1 VNAVPWI
8 VFPYL
13 AAALFV
19 AGHLWRWRFDRL
31 GWTSRS
37 SQLLEQ
43 RWLRIGSPLFHI
55 GLLGVIGGHVVGIL
69 VPARATRAI
78 GVSDHLYHVFSLA
91 AGGVFGALALAGI
104 AILTLRRL
112 FVPAVRRA
120 GGPVDLAVDLLLLAV
135 IVLGMG
141 ETIGWQL
148 GVGEYAYRDTVS
160 IWFRELFAFQADA
173 SLMSS
178 APWIYQAHTL
188 ASLALIALWPF
199 SRLVHVWTVPVQYV
213 TRRAHILYRGAPSA
227 DDAYG
232 DPQITAQAR

>member
-8 VFPYL
+8 AFPYL
-13 AAALFV
+13 AGALFV

-55 GLLGVIGGHVVGIL
+55 GLLGVLGGHVIGIL
-69 VPARATRAI
+69 VPAGATSAI

-91 AGGVFGALALAGI
+91 AGGGFGVLALAGI
-104 AILTLRRL
+104 VILTLRRL
-112 FVPAVRRA
+112 LIGRVRRN
-120 GGPVDLAVDLLLLAV
+120 GSSIDIAVDLLLLAV
-135 IVLGMG
+135 IGLGMG

-148 GVGEYAYRDTVS
+148 GVGEYAYRETVS
-160 IWFRELFAFQADA
+160 VWFRDLFAFRADA
-173 SLMSS
+173 SLMSG

-188 ASLALIALWPF
+188 ASVTLLALWPF
-199 SRLVHVWTVPVQYV
+199 SRLVHVWTAPVQYV
-213 TRRAHILYRGAPSA
+213 IRRAHILYRGSPVTSA
-227 DDAYG
+227 S
-232 DPQITAQAR
+232 